1 MHMKMVLEP
10 IEARK
15 SWEPA
20 SNVSVIFLNKLMESR
35 NEIQKM
41 TLLAR
46 HKTKD
51 LSFPCFD

>member
-10 IEARK
+10 IEAGK

-35 NEIQKM
+35 NEIQTM